1 MYGIKLE
8 IIAALETVYLLKTLV
23 CFVNAGHYESSNE
36 LIDSRKDLNVRDC

>member
-8 IIAALETVYLLKTLV
+8 IIAALETGYLLKTLV
-23 CFVNAGHYESSNE
+23 CFLNAGHYESSNE